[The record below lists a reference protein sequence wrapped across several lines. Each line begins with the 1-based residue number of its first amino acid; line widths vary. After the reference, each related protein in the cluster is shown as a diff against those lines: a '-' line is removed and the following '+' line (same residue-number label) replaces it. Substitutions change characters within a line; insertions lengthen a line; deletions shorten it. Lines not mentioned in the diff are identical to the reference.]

1 MKMMM
6 NALATTAVAAS
17 FLAYTAQAQNNG
29 NNGNCA
35 QCLYNHHFKDGTVLI
50 DRPGSY
56 K

>member
-6 NALATTAVAAS
+6 NALATTTAVAAS

-29 NNGNCA
+29 NGA
-35 QCLYNHHFKDGTVLI
+35 QCLDNHHFNDGTVLI
-50 DRPGSY
+50 NQPGSY